1 MVCLGP
7 HLRPQTPH
15 PALAPRCQGPNTHTV
30 SLFPSSVKGIEHIGT
45 SAHPFMHEQ
54 SLRYVRVQDINE
66 ERVVL
71 EEIVGLETA
80 AITDSEVRK
89 EFAVVGWGGSGGQ
102 KRGYELV
109 LIIGCVATSYN

>member
-1 MVCLGP
+1 
-7 HLRPQTPH
+7 
-15 PALAPRCQGPNTHTV
+15 
-30 SLFPSSVKGIEHIGT
+30 
-45 SAHPFMHEQ
+45 MHEQ

-109 LIIGCVATSYN
+109 LIIGCVATSYNWQGCNLRWGENKLDGEQEIS